1 MSFRIFLDSQSTPCF
16 CLSVYPSSVPTRSVH
31 EEEAKTTQRVSASKM
46 RFLEKM
52 YSGSSSPVLLNSMQV
67 LSNAVH
73 KLSTSQLS
81 YKWGFPKTSATTPP
95 RRVSSPSQDKEKRCE
110 QRYI

>member
-1 MSFRIFLDSQSTPCF
+1 MSFRIFLDSQSTQ
-16 CLSVYPSSVPTRSVH
+16 SVRSPRQVSPTRSVH
-31 EEEAKTTQRVSASKM
+31 EESETTQKVSASWM

-67 LSNAVH
+67 LMQCI
-73 KLSTSQLS
+73 STSQLS
-81 YKWGFPKTSATTPP
+81 YKWGVSQNLGDYSP